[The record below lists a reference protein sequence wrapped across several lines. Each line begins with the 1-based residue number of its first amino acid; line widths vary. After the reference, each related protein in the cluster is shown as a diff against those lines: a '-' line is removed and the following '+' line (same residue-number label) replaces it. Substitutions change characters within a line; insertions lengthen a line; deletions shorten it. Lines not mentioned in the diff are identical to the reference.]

1 MSFRFSLGSSAEE
14 ARRPLLE
21 NASDAFGTP
30 ATAPRSS
37 SQRSP
42 SFLSSFFGS
51 DSDSRPGSPVPV
63 DIRGFETFPV
73 TFAEGIAL
81 NVLADP
87 AAEVAI
93 VREVL
98 RAGTTDPSIICDI
111 LRRIGVSEHFFPG
124 KHEKEIKKLVCQVLD
139 EINFYREGCSQV
151 QIANMLDELQQKE
164 NSVAQDVAKAK
175 SVSFFAQVTQKLTSE
190 SNREKLERKTEK
202 TAKDALDVVRDD
214 RIELLRRRIPYCQ
227 ERRQDLMAD
236 SLVSRFDANDVRELA
251 FVRWCRLHHPSQN
264 ELCGTATI
272 TDSEAASGIV
282 DVDRDIKFEV
292 LISGEG
298 TQSLATSVRFT
309 GFCPVSPGSREHL
322 MFAQAFSENHAR
334 RIEDDVKNALFNGF
348 KDVEPETANVPTT
361 ARISYF
367 GAKVCDPVGQR
378 DVVVTEVT
386 EEADLNSSCCFPSKS
401 CSLLG
406 GAKKIK
412 RAQQS
417 KKKKAR
423 RSKSKSKRVRRK
435 NKSRRI

>member
-14 ARRPLLE
+14 ARQPLLE
-21 NASDAFGTP
+21 NASGTP
-30 ATAPRSS
+30 DPV
-37 SQRSP
+37 
-42 SFLSSFFGS
+42 
-51 DSDSRPGSPVPV
+51 SPVPV

-73 TFAEGIAL
+73 TFADGIAL

-87 AAEVAI
+87 AAEAAI

-98 RAGTTDPSIICDI
+98 RARTTDPSIICDI
-111 LRRIGVSEHFFPG
+111 LRRTGVSEHFFPG

-151 QIANMLDELQQKE
+151 QIANMEDELRQKE

-175 SVSFFAQVTQKLTSE
+175 SVSLFAKVTQKLTPE

-202 TAKDALDVVRDD
+202 TAKDALNVVRDD

-227 ERRQDLMAD
+227 ERRQELMAD

-272 TDSEAASGIV
+272 SDPEAASGIV

-322 MFAQAFSENHAR
+322 MFAQAFSENDAR

-348 KDVEPETANVPTT
+348 EPETANVLTN
-361 ARISYF
+361 ARIRYF

-378 DVVVTEVT
+378 DVVVTE
-386 EEADLNSSCCFPSKS
+386 EADLNSSCCFPSKA